1 MHQPY
6 WKKELNKL
14 LELIL
19 LINTINRLWK
29 LIKHSNITK
38 FIDRLLNARKVTRN
52 CLHLPYYKNFN
63 YYGDD
68 KMFLK
73 KKWSITFIAMITAFF
88 LAACG
93 GTENANE
100 DAEKADQNEPK
111 APEVEMTSSVEEVYN
126 LGCASCHGED
136 LQGNTGPDI
145 SMIGSEYSK
154 DEIKDIIVNGI
165 GNMPGGMLEDDEDV
179 ELLTEYLTELK

>member
-1 MHQPY
+1 MHLPY
-6 WKKELNKL
+6 WKKELNQL
-14 LELIL
+14 VELIL

-63 YYGDD
+63 YYGYD

-93 GTENANE
+93 GTGNAKE

-111 APEVEMTSSVEEVYN
+111 TPEVEMTSYVEEVYK
-126 LGCASCHGED
+126 LGCESCHRED

-145 SMIGSEYSK
+145 SMLESEYTN
-154 DEIKDIIVNGI
+154 V
-165 GNMPGGMLEDDEDV
+165 
-179 ELLTEYLTELK
+179 

>member
-1 MHQPY
+1 ESEPG
-6 WKKELNKL
+6 
-14 LELIL
+14 LEFRRVLF
-19 LINTINRLWK
+19 R
-29 LIKHSNITK
+29 SNE
-38 FIDRLLNARKVTRN
+38 AR
-52 CLHLPYYKNFN
+52 
-63 YYGDD
+63 
-68 KMFLK
+68 
-73 KKWSITFIAMITAFF
+73 
-88 LAACG
+88 
-93 GTENANE
+93 
-100 DAEKADQNEPK
+100 